1 MNGPEHKSIYQPV
14 TFGAEGLHLRQGT
27 VSPQTIR

>member
-1 MNGPEHKSIYQPV
+1 MDRCIKGTYQPV